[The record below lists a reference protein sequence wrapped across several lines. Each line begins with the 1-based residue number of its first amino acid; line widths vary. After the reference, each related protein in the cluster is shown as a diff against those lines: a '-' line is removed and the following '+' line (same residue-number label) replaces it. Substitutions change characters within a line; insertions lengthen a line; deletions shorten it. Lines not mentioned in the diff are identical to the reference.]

1 MPVLINSEE
10 VLSKDDISEDVWVD
24 TMSVDAVTVSEDI
37 LVMGSGVPVD
47 VASEVKID
55 DAENVLIVDTES
67 IVVVASDGIPDV
79 DDIVLGEEL
88 SGISVVN
95 SEVDE
100 NMVDETGLGDVLIVG
115 SNVRTVAVAGVLST
129 VDTTEV
135 MKGRVVSVVGMIVAA
150 SVVEYSVDDSLVVD
164 ISVENNM
171 VLVEDCG
178 CIVSVETV
186 EDSISVSV
194 SVATEMWVLAVCV
207 LDCVDAENVG
217 MAVDISV
224 ELERIVDG
232 ISEADVLI

>member
-10 VLSKDDISEDVWVD
+10 VLSEDDISEDVWVD
-24 TMSVDAVTVSEDI
+24 AVAVSKDII

-55 DAENVLIVDTES
+55 DTENETIVDTES
-67 IVVVASDGIPDV
+67 VVVASDGIPDV
-79 DDIVLGEEL
+79 DDIVLSEEL

-100 NMVDETGLGDVLIVG
+100 NMVDETGLGDVIIVV

-129 VDTTEV
+129 VDTTDV
-135 MKGRVVSVVGMIVAA
+135 MKGRVVPVVGMTVTG
-150 SVVEYSVDDSLVVD
+150 SEVEDSVDDILVVD

-178 CIVSVETV
+178 KIVCVETV
-186 EDSISVSV
+186 EDSISVVV
-194 SVATEMWVLAVCV
+194 SVATEMPVLAVCV
-207 LDCVDAENVG
+207 FDCVDTDNVG
-217 MAVDISV
+217 TAVDVSV
-224 ELERIVDG
+224 EVERIVESV
-232 ISEADVLI
+232 SEVGVLV

>member
-100 NMVDETGLGDVLIVG
+100 NMVDETGLGDVLIVV

-150 SVVEYSVDDSLVVD
+150 SVVKYSVDDSLVVD